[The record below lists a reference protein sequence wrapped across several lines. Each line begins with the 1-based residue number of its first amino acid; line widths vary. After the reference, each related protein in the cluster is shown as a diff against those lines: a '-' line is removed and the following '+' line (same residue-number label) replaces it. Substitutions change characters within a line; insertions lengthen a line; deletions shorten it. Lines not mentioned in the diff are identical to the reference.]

1 MKKKIDEMI
10 LDEISFQV
18 ASDLHIEYKNNNIPD
33 PLYYIKPVA
42 KMLILAG
49 DIGSLYK
56 LNQLRG
62 FLQKLCIHFE
72 LVLYVPGNQEFYMQR
87 DCNTHPVSMD
97 VLVNKLQ
104 SIENEIDNLYIL
116 NRTSIVLNN
125 ICITGCTLWSR
136 AEVKI
141 PKFIVRIHGMTNEIY
156 NKYHFN
162 DLKYINRMIE
172 YCKKNNLKL
181 VVITH
186 HCPSFNVIDNTY
198 KMLTKED
205 NNNITENL
213 RKKDRY
219 VSLYFSNL
227 DDLLYKHKVHTWICG
242 HIHQNFDYI
251 TKGGTR
257 LVGNQYGKPRD
268 NVDDYSKEFVIKIED
283 NEFFNMKFVQYCS
296 EPILDRNNND
306 YALVTT

>member
-10 LDEISFQV
+10 LDDISFQV
-18 ASDLHIEYKNNNIPD
+18 VSDLHIEYKNNNIPD
-33 PLYYIKPVA
+33 PLHYIKPVA

-56 LNQLRG
+56 FNQLRG

-72 LVLYVPGNQEFYMQR
+72 LVLYVPGNHEFYMQH

-104 SIENEIDNLYIL
+104 SLENEIDNLYIL

-125 ICITGCTLWSR
+125 ICITGCTLWSK

-141 PKFIVRIHGMTNEIY
+141 PKFIVRIHGMTTEIY
-156 NKYHFN
+156 NKYHYN

-172 YCKKNNLKL
+172 YCKNNNLKL
-181 VVITH
+181 IVVTH
-186 HCPSFNVIDNTY
+186 HCPSFNVMDNTY
-198 KMLTKED
+198 KMLLNDD
-205 NNNITENL
+205 NTMENF

-227 DDLLYKHKVHTWICG
+227 DNLLRKDKVHTWICG

-251 TKGGTR
+251 TNGGTR

-268 NVDDYSKEFVIKIED
+268 NVDDYSKEFVVKIEEED
-283 NEFFNMKFVQYCS
+283 DEFLQEKKFQYCS
-296 EPILDRNNND
+296 EPILND
-306 YALVTT
+306 GKNDFVLVI